1 VEGQQAITVRNYA
14 LQSGFYS
21 TMLDR
26 LHLITKEPKRQ
37 KVEQPEVEEEEL
49 VVATLE
55 KKESEE

>member
-1 VEGQQAITVRNYA
+1 MEGQQAITVRNYA

-37 KVEQPEVEEEEL
+37 KVEQPKVEEEEL